1 MERIVR
7 QIPNGFTLANLFIG
21 CLAIAYLFYDH
32 LYIMVVQS
40 GGVVTNIDAKMPNVA
55 MACYLVYAAAA
66 LDFVD
71 GFLAR
76 VLKAQ
81 SAMGKQLDSL
91 ADLVTFGLVP
101 GLMLFQLTA
110 RAYYQGSDAFTAS
123 TLYFASGFLVTLAA
137 AWRLARFN
145 THEQEGSGFRG
156 LATPAMAGLVA
167 SLPMIAESGQMP
179 LAPFLEDQRI
189 VLGIT
194 LLMAILMVSDIPLL
208 GLKVPRFDL
217 KAYPWQLGGMLSG
230 WALLF
235 GGIFAFGWA
244 WATIPICFAWYL
256 LLSLGHAVFAGGEKT
271 RTQQ

>member
-7 QIPNGFTLANLFIG
+7 QIPNAFTLANLFIG

-32 LYIMVVQS
+32 LYITVVQS
-40 GGVVTNIDAKMPNVA
+40 GGVVSNIDAQMPRVA
-55 MACYLVYAAAA
+55 IACYLVYAATA

-76 VLKAQ
+76 TLKAQ
-81 SAMGKQLDSL
+81 SAIGQQLDSL

-101 GLMLFQLTA
+101 GLMMFQLTA
-110 RAYYQGSDAFTAS
+110 RAYYQGSSAFS
-123 TLYFASGFLVTLAA
+123 IPMLLFSSGFLVTLAA

-145 THEQEGSGFRG
+145 TEEHSGSGFSG

-167 SLPMIAESGQMP
+167 SLPMIAESGQAP
-179 LAPFLEDQRI
+179 LAGWLDRQGVI
-189 VLGIT
+189 LGIAV
-194 LLMAILMVSDIPLL
+194 LMAFLMVSKLPLL

-217 KAYPWQLGGMLSG
+217 KQYPWELGGMLSG
-230 WALLF
+230 WALLLS
-235 GGIFAFGWA
+235 GIFVFQWA

-256 LLSLGHAVFAGGEKT
+256 LLSLGHGLFAKGESA
-271 RTQQ
+271 

>member
-32 LYIMVVQS
+32 LYITVVQS
-40 GGVVTNIDAKMPNVA
+40 GGAVSNIDAEMPRVA
-55 MACYLVYAAAA
+55 MACYLVYAATA

-76 VLKAQ
+76 ALKAQ

-101 GLMLFQLTA
+101 GLMLYQLTA
-110 RAYYQGSDAFTAS
+110 RAYFQGSSAFS
-123 TLYFASGFLVTLAA
+123 VPMLLFASAFLVTLAA

-145 THEQEGSGFRG
+145 TEEQHGSGFTG

-167 SLPMIAESGQMP
+167 SLPMIAESGQ
-179 LAPFLEDQRI
+179 APFAAWLSDQRV

-194 LLMAILMVSDIPLL
+194 VLLAFMMVSNIPLL
-208 GLKVPRFDL
+208 GLKVKRFDL

-235 GGIFAFGWA
+235 SGIFVFGWA

-256 LLSLGHAVFAGGEKT
+256 LLSLGHALFAGGE
-271 RTQQ
+271 